1 MVREGRVDRSRKKL
15 FQKLRMQLLLFSL
28 LLLSSLFLFLLSFS
42 FVTVIFGAS
51 RASKNLLDV
60 DKEFHYSF
68 KVCHFEVAGGVSGH
82 LASMLLISQD
92 PNAYFYGNSLRGLF
106 SYKGIMQENCKK
118 KESITVIFNKITI
131 AK

>member
-1 MVREGRVDRSRKKL
+1 M
-15 FQKLRMQLLLFSL
+15 
-28 LLLSSLFLFLLSFS
+28 
-42 FVTVIFGAS
+42 IFGAS

-60 DKEFHYSF
+60 DKEFYYSF

-82 LASMLLISQD
+82 LASMLLISH
-92 PNAYFYGNSLRGLF
+92 FMHFNSLRGLF

>member
-1 MVREGRVDRSRKKL
+1 
-15 FQKLRMQLLLFSL
+15 MQLLLFSL
-28 LLLSSLFLFLLSFS
+28 LLLFLSSLFLFLLSFS

-60 DKEFHYSF
+60 DKEFYYSF
-68 KVCHFEVAGGVSGH
+68 KVCHFEVVGGVSGH

-92 PNAYFYGNSLRGLF
+92 PNTYFYGNSLRGLF

-131 AK
+131 AN